1 MADNSILTP
10 DEITRES
17 LRILH
22 QKLFFLK
29 NIYHHYDDSFANSG
43 AKIGDKIRI
52 RLPNQYKVRE
62 GKTLK
67 TQGTTEQSVTLTVA
81 RQRGVDLEFSSA
93 ELALDIDD
101 FSQRFIEPAMSKLA
115 AYIEADALSMYAD
128 IYQAVDN
135 AGSSATL
142 RSLLMGR
149 KQLTDALAPTSMRC
163 LQIDTQSNVDL
174 VDGLKGL
181 FQDSST
187 ISEQYKEGLVGRTAS
202 YGSIYENTLLP
213 RHSVGTANGYL
224 VNGAVTEGGNTIP
237 VDAGTGTLNAGDIIT
252 FAGVNRVHPE
262 TKEDTGNPQ
271 QFVITED
278 YAGGAGTIS
287 VSPALIADDED
298 AYKNISAL
306 PADNAVISTFATAGQ
321 AHDMSLAFHK
331 EAFAF
336 ASVDLPMPDGVD
348 FKSRQM
354 YEGISMRIVRA
365 YNITEDEFPCRIDV
379 LYGYKTIRPEL
390 ATRILTN

>member
-10 DEITRES
+10 DEITREA

-43 AKIGDKIRI
+43 AKIGDQIRI
-52 RLPNQYKVRE
+52 RLPNQYTVRE
-62 GKTLK
+62 GRALQV
-67 TQGTTEQSVTLTVA
+67 QGTTEQSVILTVA

-128 IYQAVDN
+128 VYQVVDN
-135 AGSSATL
+135 AGGPSTL
-142 RSLLMGR
+142 RTLLQGR
-149 KQLTDALAPTSMRC
+149 KQLTDALAPSSMRC

-187 ISEQYKEGLVGRTAS
+187 ISKQYVDGLVGKTA
-202 YGSIYENTLLP
+202 GFGMIYENTLLP
-213 RHSVGTANGYL
+213 RHLVGSATGYL
-224 VNGAVTEGGNTIP
+224 VNGSVSEGSSTVT
-237 VDAGTGTLNAGDIIT
+237 VDTGTGTFNKGDIIT

-262 TKEDTGNPQ
+262 TKDDTGILQ

-278 YAGGAGTIS
+278 YAGGSGVIS
-287 VSPALIADDED
+287 VSPAMIADDAD
-298 AYKNISAL
+298 AYKNLSAL
-306 PADNAVISTFATAGQ
+306 PADNAVISLFATAGQ

-348 FKSRQM
+348 FMSRQL
-354 YEGISMRIVRA
+354 YEGISMRIIRD
-365 YNITEDEFPCRIDV
+365 YDINTDQFPCRIDV

-390 ATRILTN
+390 ATRIATN